1 VCKVE
6 RETWGRK
13 GPGSYEAE
21 TAYLISSLDCR
32 EYGPDVSLDVNRA
45 HWSIENRL
53 HYVRDVT
60 MGEDACRVRTGSAPE
75 VLAGIRNSVIA
86 LARHD
91 GQANIA
97 AALRHYAV
105 KVAKALRLVGIG
117 EH

>member
-1 VCKVE
+1 MLT

-21 TAYLISSLDCR
+21 TVYLISSLDCR
-32 EYGPDVSLDVNRA
+32 EHGPEAFLAVNRA

-60 MGEDACRVRTGSAPE
+60 MGEDACRVRTGSAPQA
-75 VLAGIRNSVIA
+75 LAGIRNSVIA

-91 GQANIA
+91 GWGNIA

-105 KVAKALRLVGIG
+105 NVVKALRLVGIG
-117 EH
+117 QD